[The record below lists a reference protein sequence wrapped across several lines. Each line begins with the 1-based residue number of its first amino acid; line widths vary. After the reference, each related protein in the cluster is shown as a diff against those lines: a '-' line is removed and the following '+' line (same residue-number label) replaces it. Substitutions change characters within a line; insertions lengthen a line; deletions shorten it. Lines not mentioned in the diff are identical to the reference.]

1 MAWKIRKSDKI
12 RGYKRKHT
20 FTKRTED
27 KRNDNNN
34 NNNNNS
40 GSINNNNVSNSDN
53 NKIKTKKKI
62 EGHNQGEE
70 IKENSIVLLI
80 KSLQRNN

>member
-1 MAWKIRKSDKI
+1 MIIIIIIIIVVVLTIIMSAIVI
-12 RGYKRKHT
+12 
-20 FTKRTED
+20 
-27 KRNDNNN
+27 
-34 NNNNNS
+34 
-40 GSINNNNVSNSDN
+40 I
-53 NKIKTKKKI
+53 IKQKQKKI